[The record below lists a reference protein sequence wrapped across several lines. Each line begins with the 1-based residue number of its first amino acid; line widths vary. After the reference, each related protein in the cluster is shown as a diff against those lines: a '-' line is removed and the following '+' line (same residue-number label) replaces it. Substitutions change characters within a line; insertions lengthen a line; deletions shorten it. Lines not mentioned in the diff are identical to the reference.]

1 MPVTHS
7 SPISEDTSAKLA
19 SAARRI
25 CDALRRLRL
34 EVPAALYGRMLALE
48 SDLESL
54 QATAAV
60 VHTPAPTPEQVL
72 PYLDLSTCHVQQST
86 MDWLQEAKP
95 GFMSIANYDY
105 GAFVTVP
112 PTPDELAED
121 FGHYDEMPEDLATV
135 LMRAQE
141 MGCYLVRLDADGP
154 TLEGLPVYN
163 W

>member
-1 MPVTHS
+1 MSQLTPCLDARPT
-7 SPISEDTSAKLA
+7 LA
-19 SAARRI
+19 SLARRI
-25 CDALRRLRL
+25 SDSLRRLRL
-34 EVPAALYGRMLALE
+34 EVPEALYGRFLALDK
-48 SDLESL
+48 DLEQL
-54 QATAAV
+54 QAVAQQSQS
-60 VHTPAPTPEQVL
+60 PEPPQQVL

-86 MDWLQEAKP
+86 MAWLEDAKP

-154 TLEGLPVYN
+154 TLEGLPTYD